1 MIIETINNIS
11 QLLGIPLSVIP
22 NIITLFVTIII
33 LFVSMKSELSWSAL
47 AVLYAVFMAILSL
60 LGIESVFNLVSLIVN
75 ALSDVLEILFMRYPL

>member
-22 NIITLFVTIII
+22 NIITLFTTIVI